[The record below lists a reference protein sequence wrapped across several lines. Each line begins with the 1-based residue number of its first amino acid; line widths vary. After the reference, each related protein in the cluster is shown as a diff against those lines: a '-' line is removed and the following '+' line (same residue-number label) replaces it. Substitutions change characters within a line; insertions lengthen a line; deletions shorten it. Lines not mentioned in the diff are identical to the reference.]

1 MMKKIPTEAIAFQ
14 PDAQEI
20 RNQRLPFPVWFCL
33 WSIFLIVTVFVV
45 AGLVIKRDV
54 NIPAHGKLASADPK
68 IVMKPLER
76 AVIKQV
82 HVRIGDTVKENQVL
96 FSFDPTYYG
105 AELQRLA
112 NEFEVRQAK
121 VDRLKAEFDGTPFT
135 LPENASEARRMQ
147 YALYKQR
154 QAYYNERIEYFE
166 GSIRQND
173 ATRKSYEDSLVKQQ
187 EQLEA
192 TKNIEDMYIILEKES
207 ASSLKD
213 LLQVSISRM
222 EMESGV
228 DQLKNSLIELSHQ
241 RETTIA
247 SRNSFI
253 QEWRTQ
259 ISTDLVNAEIE
270 LNETRRSRKQ
280 YEMMSSYVVL
290 RAPCNAV
297 VHEIANFPEGS
308 AVDAAEALITLVP
321 LDSKVQLEAELRPQ
335 DIGKVHVGS
344 RARIKLDAFPFQK
357 YGTLSG
363 KVISISE
370 DTLVRR
376 GAPRDELETATY
388 YWVVIE
394 LEGSLRNTPK
404 DFRLIPGMEA
414 HVEICTGQ
422 RRALEFVLYPFLKGL
437 DGYNEHHYD
446 LD

>member
-1 MMKKIPTEAIAFQ
+1 MKKIPTEAIAFQ

-20 RNQRLPFPVWFCL
+20 RNQRLPFPAWFCL
-33 WSIFLIVTVFVV
+33 WSICLLVVIFVT
-45 AGLVIKRDV
+45 AGMIIKRDV
-54 NIPAHGKLASADPK
+54 NVPARGKLTSAEPK

-76 AVIKQV
+76 ATIQKV
-82 HVRIGDTVKENQVL
+82 HVRIGDEVKKGQIL
-96 FSFDPTYYG
+96 FSFDPTFYT

-112 NEFEVRQAK
+112 NENDVRQAK
-121 VDRLKAEFDGTPFT
+121 FDRLKAEFDEVPFT

-154 QAYYNERIEYFE
+154 QAFYRERIEYFE
-166 GSIRQND
+166 GSIKQNE
-173 ATRKSYEDSLVKQQ
+173 ASQKGYEDSLAKQT
-187 EQLEA
+187 ERLEA
-192 TKNIEDMYIILEKES
+192 TKNIENMYIVLEKES

-222 EMESGV
+222 EMEAGV
-228 DQLKNSLIELSHQ
+228 DQLRNALTELSHQ

-270 LNETRRSRKQ
+270 LNENLRSRKQ
-280 YEMMSSYVVL
+280 YTMMESYVVL

-308 AVDAAEALITLVP
+308 AVDAAEALVTLVP
-321 LDSKVQLEAELRPQ
+321 LDCHVNLEVEIRPQ
-335 DIGKVHVGS
+335 DIGKVRVGS
-344 RARIKLDAFPFQK
+344 TARVKLNAYPFQK

-363 KVISISE
+363 KVTHISE
-370 DTLVRR
+370 DTIVRR
-376 GAPRDELETATY
+376 GTPRDELETATY
-388 YWVVIE
+388 YWAVIE
-394 LEGSLRNTPK
+394 LEGELKNPPEN
-404 DFRLIPGMEA
+404 FRLIPGMEA
-414 HVEICTGQ
+414 HVEIRTGE

-437 DGYNEHHYD
+437 KGYSDHYYD
-446 LD
+446 

>member
-20 RNQRLPFPVWFCL
+20 RNQRLPFLVWFCL

-54 NIPAHGKLASADPK
+54 NIPAHGKLTSADPK

-147 YALYKQR
+147 YALYMQR

-166 GSIRQND
+166 GAIRQND

-192 TKNIEDMYIILEKES
+192 TKDIENMYIVLEKES

-241 RETTIA
+241 RETTVA

-280 YEMMSSYVVL
+280 YEMMASYVVL

-321 LDSKVQLEAELRPQ
+321 LESKVQLEAEIRPQ
-335 DIGKVHVGS
+335 DIAKVHVGS

-376 GAPRDELETATY
+376 AAPRDELDTATY
-388 YWVVIE
+388 YWAVIE

-437 DGYNEHHYD
+437 DGYNEHHFD